1 MEGKE
6 YRDNYIPALTTCSKG
21 RLSAANELT
30 DYLLQYQEVNKAKY
44 ICYFY
49 RTYCCQRYTEIH
61 GGMMRIVEE
70 ETWREGRS
78 MQRKQI
84 HGGWTVQRE
93 HTEGLYGG
101 RGHTEGWT
109 VQWEGRH
116 RGADCTVGGNTWR
129 DGMYSG

>member
-21 RLSAANELT
+21 RLSAANKLT

-84 HGGWTVQRE
+84 HGGMDR
-93 HTEGLYGG
+93 TEGTQFSLI
-101 RGHTEGWT
+101 RRFIATSFT
-109 VQWEGRH
+109 
-116 RGADCTVGGNTWR
+116 NI
-129 DGMYSG
+129 